1 MQRTHLSDGETL
13 CRYCG
18 ERVTIN
24 RLSLHIAKAHPRPAP
39 TDMTPTLVPKSRGAK
54 KRPAQ

>member
-1 MQRTHLSDGETL
+1 MQPTPLPDGKAL

-18 ERVTIN
+18 EHVAIN

-39 TDMTPTLVPKSRGAK
+39 VDLTPTLVPKPPAPK
-54 KRPAQ
+54 KRPTP

>member
-1 MQRTHLSDGETL
+1 MQDTRVPDGKAL

-18 ERVTIN
+18 AHVAIN

-39 TDMTPTLVPKSRGAK
+39 IDMTPTLVPKPVVSK
-54 KRPAQ
+54 TQPDE